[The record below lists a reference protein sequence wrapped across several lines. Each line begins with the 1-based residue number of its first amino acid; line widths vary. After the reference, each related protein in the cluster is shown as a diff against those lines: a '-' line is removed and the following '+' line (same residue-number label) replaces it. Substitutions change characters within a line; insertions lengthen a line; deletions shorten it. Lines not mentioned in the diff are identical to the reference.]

1 MTPQDV
7 LVQLT
12 EKQLDGFFQA
22 VRALP
27 ADRLTWAASSG
38 SRTALDL
45 AQEVATV
52 IVGLDE
58 AIWARRVEWNA
69 DTLAAQRAERAKL
82 TDLDEIERVARENTD
97 CLLSFVRSLP
107 ESMFADP
114 VQMPMPGEFN
124 VLDLLQ
130 YHQWNLA
137 YHTGQV
143 VYIAG
148 LIDGESAAT

>member
-27 ADRLTWAASSG
+27 ADRLTWVPG
-38 SRTALDL
+38 PGCRTALDL

-58 AIWARRVEWNA
+58 AIWARRVDW
-69 DTLAAQRAERAKL
+69 DSDSLAAQRAERAKL
-82 TDLDEIERVARENTD
+82 TDLDEIERVARANTA
-97 CLLSFVRSLP
+97 CLLDFVRSLP
-107 ESMFADP
+107 ESTFADP
-114 VQMPMPGEFN
+114 VRMPMPGEFN

-143 VYIAG
+143 VYLAG
-148 LIDGESAAT
+148 MADGA